1 MADSII
7 SIIVGIFCIVI
18 GILNTKGNISF
29 LHSYHRH
36 RVTEEDRIPFGK
48 KVGLGTIIIGCA
60 VTLSGILLGIS
71 SVTSME
77 ILAIIGSIIMI
88 AGLAV
93 GLFIVFRAMFKY
105 NKGIF

>member
-18 GILNTKGNISF
+18 GIINTKGNISF

-36 RVTEEDRIPFGK
+36 RVTEEDRIPFGRQ
-48 KVGLGTIIIGCA
+48 VGLGTIIIGCA
-60 VTLSGILLGIS
+60 ITTSGILLGIS
-71 SVTSME
+71 SVIGME
-77 ILAIIGSIIMI
+77 ILAIIGAITMI
-88 AGLAV
+88 SGLAV